1 VQQRAIGGVS
11 ACREKTLYECS
22 PKQTI
27 PTANMVTRMNVNLSK
42 FSLADTSARQVVG
55 MLKATGSSDP
65 DVLYAAKE
73 EYGSTFAT
81 QRFQGLGLLIT
92 GALSSLTIILA
103 VIGVPVAIF
112 GWWLWQKGK
121 RNIALV
127 EASYAEYLSSIKP
140 VAAPLAS

>member
-1 VQQRAIGGVS
+1 
-11 ACREKTLYECS
+11 
-22 PKQTI
+22 
-27 PTANMVTRMNVNLSK
+27 MNVNLSK

-55 MLKATGSSDP
+55 VLKATGSSDP

-92 GALSSLTIILA
+92 GALSSLTIFLA
-103 VIGVPVAIF
+103 VIGVPVAVF

-121 RNIALV
+121 KNIALV
-127 EASYAEYLSSIKP
+127 DAAYTEYLASLSP
-140 VAAPLAS
+140 AAATLAS